1 MLLKKKG
8 LLSDCEQMLC
18 PMSADKE
25 GYLRGGFGG
34 ISVASV
40 NAIND
45 STCIN
50 LKCANSGCTNN
61 KCGNGECT
69 NRDCLNTECF
79 NITKES
85 TATTTQKPSGGK
97 VFPCGL
103 L

>member
-25 GYLRGGFGG
+25 GHLRGGFGG

-40 NAIND
+40 NAINGNG
-45 STCIN
+45 CLN
-50 LKCANSGCTNN
+50 LGCFNSRCTN
-61 KCGNGECT
+61 KGCGNGDCT
-69 NRDCLNTECF
+69 NDRCLNTECF